1 MNSAGNNAASE
12 WILLNGYVTRGSR
25 FFCAFDLSKR
35 LMKIIFGFLGFAFIT
50 LQYQLWLGEDSVRTL
65 NMLELE
71 VEAQRV
77 NNAGLEQRNR
87 LVEIEVLDLKNG
99 LEAVEERARS
109 ELGMIEKGETF
120 YLLVPAQK

>member
-1 MNSAGNNAASE
+1 
-12 WILLNGYVTRGSR
+12 
-25 FFCAFDLSKR
+25 
-35 LMKIIFGFLGFAFIT
+35 MKIIFGFLGFAFIT
-50 LQYQLWLGEDSVRTL
+50 LQYQLWLGDDSVRTL

-71 VEAQRV
+71 LEAQRV
-77 NNAGLEQRNR
+77 NNEELKQRNR

-109 ELGMIEKGETF
+109 ELGMIGKSETF